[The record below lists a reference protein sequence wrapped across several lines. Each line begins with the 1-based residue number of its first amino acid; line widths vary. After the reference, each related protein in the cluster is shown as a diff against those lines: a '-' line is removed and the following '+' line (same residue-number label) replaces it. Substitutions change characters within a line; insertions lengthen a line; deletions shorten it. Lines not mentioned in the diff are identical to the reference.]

1 MNWKKWI
8 SIAAA
13 VCLAVTAVPM
23 RAVAQEELVQEK
35 MPEEIK
41 EELKEEKEEPKEE
54 KEELKEE
61 KEELKEEKEEKEKLQ
76 EQSDEKTEPHEESKK
91 ELLKGISLLMEEEN
105 STEVFEKETADFKGA
120 GTATN
125 PYKIQNVEDLKK
137 LAEKVNG
144 DETANSGV
152 TYAGEYFKLTADIDL
167 KNEEWTPIG
176 TKVYVGEFGQPES
189 RYFQGTFDGD
199 GHQITKLKITG
210 GSYAGLFG
218 YVGYAKGA
226 DANAVA
232 VIQNCNVTG
241 EVNGYNH
248 TGGIVGYA
256 NNNTYILNCSF
267 QGNVEGNGE
276 NRGGIVGSTSI
287 GCDVSGCFV
296 TGTVTGGKRVGGIAG
311 NGVGTIKNCY
321 ALADVTATGVNAGGI
336 AGYAYGIT
344 IENCYYSGKVSA
356 KWAGGI
362 AGYVSKPISGS
373 TEIKNCVSLAER
385 VTGSNANRIAG
396 ENDATL
402 TNNYAWSGTTI
413 NGNPV
418 PADGAA
424 GVNGAKL
431 TYENGT
437 LSPQFNAIF
446 NDTDSAWKFT
456 EDGLPILNDVGG
468 TQSAYLPP
476 YLTGEGFYGK
486 GTAENPYEIR
496 NVNDLKLLAEK
507 VNSGTTY
514 EGKYFKQTANID
526 LEDLEN
532 EPNWTPIGKENNHFK
547 GIFDGGGY
555 KITSLSITSSNEKIG
570 LFGFVSNATIQNCNV
585 TGEIEGNNFVGGI
598 VGNAGKNTHILNCSF
613 QGNVRGKLDYVGGIV
628 GNTSSGCEVSG
639 CFVTGKVEGL
649 QRVGGIAGQ
658 GIGIIRN
665 CYALADV
672 TARTAIAGGIA
683 GRAYNLIIENCYY
696 GGKVSAGSFA
706 DNSAGGIAGETY
718 GSPDSST
725 KIKNCVSLAESVTC
739 DFQVN
744 RIAGDERENTSLTNN
759 HSYNRTKLV
768 IDGNTTYPI
777 GGAGNN
783 VNGADVY
790 ISNGRVMT
798 DVQKGEVFAWTGF
811 DKDIWDIP
819 TEAGKLPSLQKGTY
833 PDLPTLPSKD
843 LTIDE
848 TPQHFTTRNIGNGFV
863 VKVTSEGTLNES
875 IEFTKEYRLH
885 DTTGEWMSAVP
896 NTAGTYDVKI
906 TRAADG
912 DINPFACEISEGLV
926 LTKKRSSSS
935 GTTTRTYT
943 AQFDTNGGSAV
954 DKVKTDKN
962 GKIERPA
969 DPTKEGYIF
978 VGWYSDSKLTKPFD
992 FSAELTA
999 NSTLYAKWKEN
1010 NEIILT
1016 IGSQKISVFGREI
1029 QNDVA
1034 PKIVNDRTML
1044 PIRIVAESLGGTV
1057 TWNGELQRVTIQKGA
1072 DVILITIGADTA
1084 YVNGTAVKLDAAAFV
1099 ENGRTYLP
1107 LRFVSETLGAQVAW
1121 NEAEKT
1127 VTITK

>member
-35 MPEEIK
+35 MLEELK
-41 EELKEEKEEPKEE
+41 EEQQEELKEEKEEPKEE
-54 KEELKEE
+54 KEE

-76 EQSDEKTEPHEESKK
+76 EQSDEKIEPQEKSKEEPP
-91 ELLKGISLLMEEEN
+91 EGISLLMEEEN
-105 STEVFEKETADFKGA
+105 STAVSENETADFEGE
-120 GTATN
+120 GTAAN
-125 PYKIQNVEDLKK
+125 PYKIQNVDDLKL
-137 LAEKVNG
+137 LAENVNNG
-144 DETANSGV
+144 EAYAN
-152 TYAGEYFKLTADIDL
+152 TYFKLTANIDL
-167 KNEEWTPIG
+167 NNEPNWTPIG
-176 TKVYVGEFGQPES
+176 KSGLP
-189 RYFQGTFDGD
+189 FQGTFDGY
-199 GHQITKLKITG
+199 GYQITNLKISNG
-210 GSYAGLFG
+210 GQYAGLFG
-218 YVGYAKGA
+218 YTKGA
-226 DANAVA
+226 
-232 VIQNCNVTG
+232 VIKNCNVTG
-241 EVNGYNH
+241 EINGYNH
-248 TGGIVGYA
+248 TGGIVGSA
-256 NNNTYILNCSF
+256 NVNTKIRNCSF

-276 NRGGIVGSTSI
+276 KRGGIVGHTSI

-296 TGTVTGGKRVGGIAG
+296 TGTVTGEKFVGGIAG
-311 NGVGTIKNCY
+311 WGAGTIKNCYALANVTATGVSAGGIAGYYCSNFTIENCYYSGNVSAKWAGGIAGYVSESISGSTEIKNCVSLAESVTGSNANRIAGYNDNATLTNNYAWSGTTVSGSAASDGADLTYTNGTLSPQFSEIFGSDNSAWKFTKDGLPILNDVGGTQFSELPKCMTGVGFDGFGIKTNPYLIEDVEDLKLLAKKVNSGETYEGKYFKQTANINLNNTEWIPIGGTVIEHPSTWEISVFKGNFDGDGHQITITGDSDFGGLFGSVEEAIIQNCHVVGDVKGYYSVGGIVGSAGLNTKILNCSFRGNVTGTGSCIGGIVGETSSGCEVSGCFARGKVEGLQKVGGIAGKGVGTIKNCY
-321 ALADVTATGVNAGGI
+321 ALADVTAKSDFSPNTNEAGNYAGGI
-336 AGYAYGIT
+336 AGDVFYCT

-356 KWAGGI
+356 KDYAGGI
-362 AGYVSKPISGS
+362 AGYVS
-373 TEIKNCVSLAER
+373 
-385 VTGSNANRIAG
+385 
-396 ENDATL
+396 
-402 TNNYAWSGTTI
+402 
-413 NGNPV
+413 
-418 PADGAA
+418 
-424 GVNGAKL
+424 GAK
-431 TYENGT
+431 T
-437 LSPQFNAIF
+437 
-446 NDTDSAWKFT
+446 
-456 EDGLPILNDVGG
+456 
-468 TQSAYLPP
+468 
-476 YLTGEGFYGK
+476 
-486 GTAENPYEIR
+486 IR
-496 NVNDLKLLAEK
+496 
-507 VNSGTTY
+507 
-514 EGKYFKQTANID
+514 
-526 LEDLEN
+526 
-532 EPNWTPIGKENNHFK
+532 
-547 GIFDGGGY
+547 
-555 KITSLSITSSNEKIG
+555 
-570 LFGFVSNATIQNCNV
+570 
-585 TGEIEGNNFVGGI
+585 
-598 VGNAGKNTHILNCSF
+598 
-613 QGNVRGKLDYVGGIV
+613 
-628 GNTSSGCEVSG
+628 
-639 CFVTGKVEGL
+639 
-649 QRVGGIAGQ
+649 
-658 GIGIIRN
+658 
-665 CYALADV
+665 
-672 TARTAIAGGIA
+672 
-683 GRAYNLIIENCYY
+683 
-696 GGKVSAGSFA
+696 
-706 DNSAGGIAGETY
+706 
-718 GSPDSST
+718 
-725 KIKNCVSLAESVTC
+725 NCVSLAESVTGIG
-739 DFQVN
+739 FVN
-744 RIAGDERENTSLTNN
+744 RIAGQVIGNTSLINN

-768 IDGNTTYPI
+768 IDGNTTYAD
-777 GGAGNN
+777 GTDEKDGTN
-783 VNGADVY
+783 VFVSA
-790 ISNGRVMT
+790 GRVMT
-798 DVQKGEVFAWTGF
+798 DVQKGEVFDWAGF
-811 DKDIWDIP
+811 DENIWSIP

-833 PDLPTLPSKD
+833 PDLPNLPSVD
-843 LTIDE
+843 LTIDK

-912 DINPFACEISEGLV
+912 DINPFACEIPEGLV
-926 LTKKRSSSS
+926 LTKKRSSCS
-935 GTTTRTYT
+935 GAATQTYT

>member
-35 MPEEIK
+35 MLEELK
-41 EELKEEKEEPKEE
+41 EEQQEELKEEKEEPKEE
-54 KEELKEE
+54 KEE
-61 KEELKEEKEEKEKLQ
+61 KEELKEEKEKLQ
-76 EQSDEKTEPHEESKK
+76 EQSDEKTEPQEESKK

-105 STEVFEKETADFKGA
+105 STVVSENEAADFEGE
-120 GTATN
+120 GTAES
-125 PYKIQNVEDLKK
+125 PYLIDDVEDLKL
-137 LAEKVNG
+137 LAQKVNG
-144 DETANSGV
+144 GV
-152 TYAGEYFKLTADIDL
+152 TYEGKHFQLTANIDL
-167 KNEEWTPIG
+167 KNEPWTPIG
-176 TKVYVGEFGQPES
+176 TENNF
-189 RYFQGTFDGD
+189 FQGTFDGG
-199 GHQITKLKITG
+199 GHQITNLKIG
-210 GSYAGLFG
+210 KREYGGLFG
-218 YVGYAKGA
+218 NVWGA
-226 DANAVA
+226 T
-232 VIQNCNVTG
+232 IQNCNVTG
-241 EVNGYNH
+241 EVNGYNYS
-248 TGGIVGYA
+248 GGIVGYA
-256 NNNTYILNCSF
+256 NDNTHILNCSF
-267 QGNVEGNGE
+267 QGNVEGNGQD
-276 NRGGIVGSTSI
+276 RGGIVGSTSI

-296 TGTVTGGKRVGGIAG
+296 TGTVTGGNCVGGIAG

-321 ALADVTATGVNAGGI
+321 ALADVTAAGDSAGGI
-336 AGYAYGIT
+336 AGYAYNLS
-344 IENCYYSGKVSA
+344 IENCYYSGKVSSNGN
-356 KWAGGI
+356 AGGI
-362 AGYVSKPISGS
+362 AGIARNS
-373 TEIKNCVSLAER
+373 EIQNCVSLAES
-385 VTGSNANRIAG
+385 VTGIWKVNRIAG
-396 ENDATL
+396 KNSAKL
-402 TNNYAWSGTTI
+402 TDNYAWSGTTI

-424 GVNGAKL
+424 GVNGADL
-431 TYENGT
+431 TYAGGK
-437 LSPQFNAIF
+437 LSEQFSEIF
-446 NDTDSAWKFT
+446 KNDSAWEFT
-456 EDGLPILNDVGG
+456 DNGLPILKNVGG

-496 NVNDLKLLAEK
+496 NAEDLKLLAKKINGNETA
-507 VNSGTTY
+507 NSGITY

-526 LEDLEN
+526 LNN
-532 EPNWTPIGKENNHFK
+532 ETNWTPIGKEYNHFK

-555 KITSLSITSSNEKIG
+555 KITKLSITSSNGKIG

-585 TGEIEGNNFVGGI
+585 TGEIEGNKFVGGI

-628 GNTSSGCEVSG
+628 GDTSSGCEVSG

-672 TARTAIAGGIA
+672 TARTDIAGGIA
-683 GRAYNLIIENCYY
+683 GMTYNLTIENCYY
-696 GGKVSAGSFA
+696 GGDVLAK
-706 DNSAGGIAGETY
+706 NYAGGIAGVMDSTS
-718 GSPDSST
+718 GSST
-725 KIKNCVSLAESVTC
+725 TIQNCVSLAESVTAGINS
-739 DFQVN
+739 VN
-744 RIAGDERENTSLTNN
+744 RIAGGVRDNINLINN

-768 IDGNTTYPI
+768 INGKPAYPT
-777 GGAGNN
+777 GGAGND
-783 VNGADVY
+783 VIGADVY
-790 ISNGRVMT
+790 ISNGRVMK

-811 DKDIWDIP
+811 DKDIWYIP

-833 PDLPTLPSKD
+833 PDLPNLPSVD
-843 LTIDE
+843 LTIDK

-912 DINPFACEISEGLV
+912 DINPFACEIPEGLV

-935 GTTTRTYT
+935 GAATQTYT

>member
-1 MNWKKWI
+1 
-8 SIAAA
+8 
-13 VCLAVTAVPM
+13 M
-23 RAVAQEELVQEK
+23 RAVAQEELLQEK
-35 MPEEIK
+35 MLEEIKEEIK

-76 EQSDEKTEPHEESKK
+76 EQSDEKTEPQEESKK
-91 ELLKGISLLMEEEN
+91 ELPKGISLLMEEEN
-105 STEVFEKETADFKGA
+105 STAVSGKEAADFEGKGEE
-120 GTATN
+120 N
-125 PYKIQNVEDLKK
+125 DPYLIEDVEDLKK
-137 LAEKVNG
+137 LAENVKNGTDYEGKYFQLTVN
-144 DETANSGV
+144 
-152 TYAGEYFKLTADIDL
+152 IDL

-176 TKVYVGEFGQPES
+176 TIVYTGEFGRSEE
-189 RYFQGTFDGD
+189 RYFKGTFDGD
-199 GHQITKLKITG
+199 GHQIANLTITG
-210 GSYAGLFG
+210 RNEYVGLFG
-218 YVGYAKGA
+218 YVR
-226 DANAVA
+226 NAT
-232 VIQNCNVTG
+232 IQNCNVAG
-241 EVNGYNH
+241 EVSGYNAV
-248 TGGIVGYA
+248 GGIVGA
-256 NNNTYILNCSF
+256 VDGKTNNILNCSF
-267 QGNVEGNGE
+267 QGNVTGNVYV
-276 NRGGIVGSTSI
+276 GGIVGQVQNQ
-287 GCDVSGCFV
+287 CEVSSCYAI
-296 TGTVTGGKRVGGIAG
+296 GTVHGGNDKVGGIAG
-311 NGVGTIKNCY
+311 EGRGAIKNCY
-321 ALADVTATGVNAGGI
+321 ALADVSAGGKFVGGI
-336 AGYAYGIT
+336 AGDASSVT
-344 IENCYYSGKVSA
+344 IENCYYSGEVSA
-356 KWAGGI
+356 RGSAGGI
-362 AGYVSKPISGS
+362 VGNVWRGTIQ
-373 TEIKNCVSLAER
+373 NCVSLAES
-385 VTGSNANRIAG
+385 VTGSNTNRIVG
-396 ENDATL
+396 NIYNLTL
-402 TNNYAWSGTTI
+402 TNNYAWSD
-413 NGNPV
+413 
-418 PADGAA
+418 PALSADDDA
-424 GVNGAKL
+424 GLNGANF
-431 TYENGT
+431 TYTNGT
-437 LSPQFNAIF
+437 LSKQFSEIF
-446 NDTDSAWKFT
+446 KNDSAWDFT
-456 EDGLPILNDVGG
+456 DNGLPILKNTGG

-486 GTAENPYEIR
+486 GTEKNPYEIR

-507 VNSGTTY
+507 VNGGETY
-514 EGKYFKQTANID
+514 TNKYFKQTANID
-526 LEDLEN
+526 LEN
-532 EPNWTPIGKENNHFK
+532 EPNWTPIGGTVIEHPSTWEISVFK
-547 GIFDGGGY
+547 GNYDGDGY
-555 KITSLSITSSNEKIG
+555 KITNLTTTEDSNHVG
-570 LFGFVSNATIQNCNV
+570 LFGKVEDATIQNCNI
-585 TGEIEGNNFVGGI
+585 TGNVNGYNYVGGI
-598 VGNAGKNTHILNCSF
+598 VGGVGVKTKILNCSF
-613 QGNVRGKLDYVGGIV
+613 QGSVMGESDCVGGIV
-628 GNTSSGCEVSG
+628 GETSAECEVSG
-639 CFVTGKVEGL
+639 CFARGKVEGL
-649 QRVGGIAGQ
+649 QKVGGIAGK
-658 GIGIIRN
+658 GVGTIKN

-672 TARTAIAGGIA
+672 TARDRIAGGIA
-683 GRAYNLIIENCYY
+683 GGTYNLTIENCYY
-696 GGKVSAGSFA
+696 GGDVLAK
-706 DNSAGGIAGETY
+706 NYAGGIAGVMDSTS
-718 GSPDSST
+718 GSST
-725 KIKNCVSLAESVTC
+725 TIKNCVSLAESVTAGINS
-739 DFQVN
+739 VN
-744 RIAGDERENTSLTNN
+744 RIAGGVRDNINLINN

-768 IDGNTTYPI
+768 IDSKPAYPT
-777 GGAGNN
+777 GGAGND
-783 VNGADVY
+783 VIGADVY
-790 ISNGRVMT
+790 ISNGRVMK

-811 DKDIWDIP
+811 DKAIWYIP

-833 PDLPTLPSKD
+833 PDLPNLPSVD
-843 LTIDE
+843 LTIDK

-912 DINPFACEISEGLV
+912 DINPFACEIPEGLV

-935 GTTTRTYT
+935 GAATQTYT

-1016 IGSQKISVFGREI
+1016 IGSRKISVFGREI

-1107 LRFVSETLGAQVAW
+1107 LRFISETLGAQVVW

>member
-35 MPEEIK
+35 MLEELK
-41 EELKEEKEEPKEE
+41 EEQQEELKEEKEEPKEE
-54 KEELKEE
+54 KEEKEELKEE
-61 KEELKEEKEEKEKLQ
+61 KEEKEEKEKLQ
-76 EQSDEKTEPHEESKK
+76 EQSDEKIEPQEESKK

-105 STEVFEKETADFKGA
+105 STAVSEKVAADFEGE
-120 GTATN
+120 GTAES
-125 PYKIQNVEDLKK
+125 PYLIEDVDDLKK

-144 DETANSGV
+144 GT
-152 TYAGEYFKLTADIDL
+152 TYEKTYFKLTANIDL

-199 GHQITKLKITG
+199 GHQIANLTITG
-210 GSYAGLFG
+210 RNEYVGLFG
-218 YVGYAKGA
+218 YVRNATIQNCNVAGEVSGYNFAGGIVGAVDGKTNNILNCSFQGNVTGNMYVGGIVGQVQNQCEVSSCYAIGTVHGGNDKVGGIAGEGRGAIKNCYALADVSAGGKFVGGIAGDASSVTIENCYYSGEVSARGSAGGIVGNVWGGTIQNCVSLAESVTGSNTNRIVGNIYNLTLTNNYAWSDPALSADDDAGLNGANFTYTNGTLSKQFSEIFKNDSAWKFTDNGLPILKNTGGTQLSELPKCMTGVGFDGFGIKTNPYLIEDAKDLKLLAEKVNSGTTYEKTYFKQTA
-226 DANAVA
+226 DIDLNNEPWTPIGTMLVEEGRPFQGTFDGGGHQIANLTISNGGQYGGLFGYTEGA
-232 VIQNCNVTG
+232 VIKSCNVTG
-241 EVNGYNH
+241 EVNGYNC

-256 NNNTYILNCSF
+256 NNNTHILNCSF
-267 QGNVEGNGE
+267 QGNVEGDGE
-276 NRGGIVGSTSI
+276 ERGGIVGHTSS
-287 GCDVSGCFV
+287 GCEVSGCFV
-296 TGTVTGGKRVGGIAG
+296 TGTVTGDREVGGIAG
-311 NGVGTIKNCY
+311 YGVGTIKNCY
-321 ALADVTATGVNAGGI
+321 ALADVTAAGDNAGVNAGGI
-336 AGYAYGIT
+336 AGKAYGVT
-344 IENCYYSGKVSA
+344 IENCYYSGEVSA
-356 KWAGGI
+356 KDYAGGI
-362 AGYVSKPISGS
+362 AGYVS
-373 TEIKNCVSLAER
+373 
-385 VTGSNANRIAG
+385 
-396 ENDATL
+396 
-402 TNNYAWSGTTI
+402 
-413 NGNPV
+413 
-418 PADGAA
+418 
-424 GVNGAKL
+424 GAK
-431 TYENGT
+431 T
-437 LSPQFNAIF
+437 
-446 NDTDSAWKFT
+446 
-456 EDGLPILNDVGG
+456 
-468 TQSAYLPP
+468 
-476 YLTGEGFYGK
+476 
-486 GTAENPYEIR
+486 IR
-496 NVNDLKLLAEK
+496 
-507 VNSGTTY
+507 
-514 EGKYFKQTANID
+514 
-526 LEDLEN
+526 
-532 EPNWTPIGKENNHFK
+532 
-547 GIFDGGGY
+547 
-555 KITSLSITSSNEKIG
+555 
-570 LFGFVSNATIQNCNV
+570 
-585 TGEIEGNNFVGGI
+585 
-598 VGNAGKNTHILNCSF
+598 
-613 QGNVRGKLDYVGGIV
+613 
-628 GNTSSGCEVSG
+628 
-639 CFVTGKVEGL
+639 
-649 QRVGGIAGQ
+649 
-658 GIGIIRN
+658 
-665 CYALADV
+665 
-672 TARTAIAGGIA
+672 
-683 GRAYNLIIENCYY
+683 
-696 GGKVSAGSFA
+696 
-706 DNSAGGIAGETY
+706 
-718 GSPDSST
+718 
-725 KIKNCVSLAESVTC
+725 NCVSLAESVTGIG
-739 DFQVN
+739 FVN
-744 RIAGDERENTSLTNN
+744 RIVGCVRQNTNLINN

-768 IDGNTTYPI
+768 INGKITYADTDNADTAV
-777 GGAGNN
+777 GKNVFVSAGKL
-783 VNGADVY
+783 
-790 ISNGRVMT
+790 MT

-819 TEAGKLPSLQKGTY
+819 TKAGKLPSLQKGTY
-833 PDLPTLPSKD
+833 PDLPDLPSKD

-885 DTTGEWMSAVP
+885 DTTDAWKSAVP

-912 DINPFACEISEGLV
+912 DINPFACEIPEGLV

-935 GTTTRTYT
+935 GAATQTYT

-1016 IGSQKISVFGREI
+1016 IGSRKISVFGREI
-1029 QNDVA
+1029 KNDVA

-1107 LRFVSETLGAQVAW
+1107 LRFVSETLGAQVVW

>member
-35 MPEEIK
+35 MLEEIKEEIK
-41 EELKEEKEEPKEE
+41 EELKEEKEEQKEE

-61 KEELKEEKEEKEKLQ
+61 KEEKEEKEKLQ
-76 EQSDEKTEPHEESKK
+76 EQSDEKIEPQEESKK
-91 ELLKGISLLMEEEN
+91 EPPEGISLLMEEEN
-105 STEVFEKETADFKGA
+105 STEVSGNEAADFAGE
-120 GTATN
+120 GTAAN

-137 LAEKVNG
+137 LAQKVNG
-144 DETANSGV
+144 NEA
-152 TYAGEYFKLTADIDL
+152 YAGKHFQLTADIDL
-167 KNEEWTPIG
+167 ENEPNWTPIG
-176 TKVYVGEFGQPES
+176 KSGLP
-189 RYFQGTFDGD
+189 FQGTFDGN

-218 YVGYAKGA
+218 NVWGA
-226 DANAVA
+226 T
-232 VIQNCNVTG
+232 IQNCNVTG

-248 TGGIVGYA
+248 TGGIVGDA
-256 NNNTYILNCSF
+256 GINTKILNCSF

-276 NRGGIVGSTSI
+276 NRGGIVGDTSS
-287 GCDVSGCFV
+287 GCEVSGCYV
-296 TGTVTGGKRVGGIAG
+296 TGTVTGGSAVGGIAG
-311 NGVGTIKNCY
+311 WGVGTIKNCY

-336 AGYAYGIT
+336 AGYYCSNFT
-344 IENCYYSGKVSA
+344 IENCYYSGNVSA
-356 KWAGGI
+356 SKCAGGI
-362 AGYVSKPISGS
+362 AGTALGGTIQ
-373 TEIKNCVSLAER
+373 NCVSLAES

-396 ENDATL
+396 YKNGETL
-402 TNNYAWSGTTI
+402 TANYAWSDTKVNNAT
-413 NGNPV
+413 V
-418 PADGAA
+418 SADGAG
-424 GVNGAKL
+424 GVNGANL
-431 TYENGT
+431 TYTDGT
-437 LSPQFNAIF
+437 LSPQFSAIF
-446 NDTDSAWKFT
+446 GNDSAWDFT
-456 EDGLPILNDVGG
+456 DNGLPILNDVGG

-496 NVNDLKLLAEK
+496 NVNDLKLLAQK
-507 VNSGTTY
+507 VNGN
-514 EGKYFKQTANID
+514 ETANSGVTYKDKHFKLTADID
-526 LEDLEN
+526 LKN
-532 EPNWTPIGKENNHFK
+532 EEWTPIGTMLVGEGRPFQ
-547 GIFDGGGY
+547 GTFDGGGHQITKL
-555 KITSLSITSSNEKIG
+555 KITGGSYAG
-570 LFGFVSNATIQNCNV
+570 LFGYTEGAVIKSCNV
-585 TGEIEGNNFVGGI
+585 TGEVNGYNCTGGI
-598 VGNAGKNTHILNCSF
+598 VGYATDNTHILNCSF
-613 QGNVRGKLDYVGGIV
+613 QGNVEGDGEERGGIV
-628 GNTSSGCEVSG
+628 GSTSGGCEVSG
-639 CFVTGKVEGL
+639 CFVTGTVTGDRE
-649 QRVGGIAGQ
+649 VGGIAGT
-658 GIGIIRN
+658 GVGTIKN
-665 CYALADV
+665 CYALANV
-672 TARTAIAGGIA
+672 TATGVNAGGIA
-683 GRAYNLIIENCYY
+683 GKAYGVTIENCYY
-696 GGKVSAGSFA
+696 SGEVSAK
-706 DNSAGGIAGETY
+706 NYAGGIAGYVSGAKT
-718 GSPDSST
+718 
-725 KIKNCVSLAESVTC
+725 IRNCVSLAESVTGSEY
-739 DFQVN
+739 VN
-744 RIAGDERENTSLTNN
+744 RIAGQVIGNTSLINN

-768 IDGNTTYPI
+768 GDRETTYPT
-777 GGAGNN
+777 GGAENN

-790 ISNGRVMT
+790 ISNGRVMK
-798 DVQKGEVFAWTGF
+798 DVPNQTLFDWDANGFIKADGWSISGETGLPYLRE
-811 DKDIWDIP
+811 DI
-819 TEAGKLPSLQKGTY
+819 TYKLNLSA
-833 PDLPTLPSKD
+833 LPSKD
-843 LTIDE
+843 LTIDKA
-848 TPQHFTTRNIGNGFV
+848 PQHFTTRNIGNGFV

-885 DTTGEWMSAVP
+885 DNDTTDAWTSAVP

-935 GTTTRTYT
+935 GAATQTYT

-962 GKIERPA
+962 GKIKRPA

-1016 IGSQKISVFGREI
+1016 IGSRKISVFGREI
-1029 QNDVA
+1029 KNDVA

>member
-35 MPEEIK
+35 MLEEIKEEIK
-41 EELKEEKEEPKEE
+41 EELKEEPKEE
-54 KEELKEE
+54 
-61 KEELKEEKEEKEKLQ
+61 KEEKEEKEKLQ
-76 EQSDEKTEPHEESKK
+76 EKSDEKTEPQEESKK
-91 ELLKGISLLMEEEN
+91 ELPKGISLLMEGEN
-105 STEVFEKETADFKGA
+105 STAVSENEAADFEGE
-120 GTATN
+120 GEEN
-125 PYKIQNVEDLKK
+125 DPYLIEDVEDLKK
-137 LAEKVNG
+137 LAENVKNGTDYEGKYFQLTVN
-144 DETANSGV
+144 
-152 TYAGEYFKLTADIDL
+152 IDL
-167 KNEEWTPIG
+167 KNEPWTPIG
-176 TKVYVGEFGQPES
+176 TENNF
-189 RYFQGTFDGD
+189 FQGTFDGG
-199 GHQITKLKITG
+199 GHQITNLKIG
-210 GSYAGLFG
+210 KREYGGLFG
-218 YVGYAKGA
+218 NVWGA
-226 DANAVA
+226 T
-232 VIQNCNVTG
+232 IQNCNVTG
-241 EVNGYNH
+241 EVNGYNYS
-248 TGGIVGYA
+248 GGIVGYA
-256 NNNTYILNCSF
+256 NDNTHILNCSF
-267 QGNVEGNGE
+267 QGNVEGNGQD
-276 NRGGIVGSTSI
+276 RGGIVGSTSI

-296 TGTVTGGKRVGGIAG
+296 TGTVTGGNCVGGIAG

-321 ALADVTATGVNAGGI
+321 ALADVTAAGDSAGGI
-336 AGYAYGIT
+336 AGYAYNLS
-344 IENCYYSGKVSA
+344 IENCYYSGKVSSNGN
-356 KWAGGI
+356 AGGI
-362 AGYVSKPISGS
+362 AGIARNS
-373 TEIKNCVSLAER
+373 EIQNCVSLAES
-385 VTGSNANRIAG
+385 VTGIWKVNRIAG
-396 ENDATL
+396 KNSAKL
-402 TNNYAWSGTTI
+402 TDNYAWSGTTI

-424 GVNGAKL
+424 GVNGADL
-431 TYENGT
+431 TYAGGK
-437 LSPQFNAIF
+437 LSEQFSEIF
-446 NDTDSAWKFT
+446 KNDSAWEFT
-456 EDGLPILNDVGG
+456 DNGLPILKNVGG

-496 NVNDLKLLAEK
+496 NAEDLKLLAKKINGNETA
-507 VNSGTTY
+507 NSGITY

-526 LEDLEN
+526 LNN
-532 EPNWTPIGKENNHFK
+532 ETNWTPIGKEYNHFK

-555 KITSLSITSSNEKIG
+555 KITKLSITSSNGKIG

-585 TGEIEGNNFVGGI
+585 TGEIEGNKFVGGI

-628 GNTSSGCEVSG
+628 GDTSSGCEVSG

-672 TARTAIAGGIA
+672 TARTDIAGGIA
-683 GRAYNLIIENCYY
+683 GMTYNLTIENCYY
-696 GGKVSAGSFA
+696 GGDVLAK
-706 DNSAGGIAGETY
+706 NYAGGIAGVMDSTS
-718 GSPDSST
+718 GSST
-725 KIKNCVSLAESVTC
+725 TIQNCVSLAESVTAGINS
-739 DFQVN
+739 VN
-744 RIAGDERENTSLTNN
+744 RIAGGVRDNINLINN

-768 IDGNTTYPI
+768 INGKPAYPT
-777 GGAGNN
+777 GGAGND
-783 VNGADVY
+783 VIGADVY
-790 ISNGRVMT
+790 ISNGRVMK

-811 DKDIWDIP
+811 DKDIWYIP

-833 PDLPTLPSKD
+833 PDLPNLPSVD
-843 LTIDE
+843 LTIDK

-912 DINPFACEISEGLV
+912 DINPFACEIPEGLV

-935 GTTTRTYT
+935 GAATQTYT

>member
-35 MPEEIK
+35 MLEEIKEEIK
-41 EELKEEKEEPKEE
+41 EELKEEPKEE
-54 KEELKEE
+54 KEE
-61 KEELKEEKEEKEKLQ
+61 KEELKEEKEEKEELQ
-76 EQSDEKTEPHEESKK
+76 EQSDEKTEPQEESKK
-91 ELLKGISLLMEEEN
+91 ELPKGISLLMEEEN
-105 STEVFEKETADFKGA
+105 NTEVFENGTADFKGKGEENA
-120 GTATN
+120 
-125 PYKIQNVEDLKK
+125 PYLIKNAADLKK
-137 LAEKVNG
+137 LAENV
-144 DETANSGV
+144 NSGV
-152 TYAGEYFKLTADIDL
+152 TYKDKHFQLTADIDL
-167 KNEEWTPIG
+167 NNEPWTPIG
-176 TKVYVGEFGQPES
+176 TMQGEEGRP
-189 RYFQGTFDGD
+189 FQGTFDGA
-199 GHQITKLKITG
+199 GYQIANLKISNG
-210 GSYAGLFG
+210 GQYVGLFG
-218 YVGYAKGA
+218 YTKGA

-241 EVNGYNH
+241 EINGYNH
-248 TGGIVGYA
+248 TGGIVGDA
-256 NNNTYILNCSF
+256 GINTKILNCSF

-276 NRGGIVGSTSI
+276 DTGGIVGSTSI

-296 TGTVTGGKRVGGIAG
+296 TGTVTGGSAVGGIAG
-311 NGVGTIKNCY
+311 WGVGTIKNCY
-321 ALADVTATGVNAGGI
+321 ALADVTAAGYNAGGI
-336 AGYAYGIT
+336 AGYYCSNFT
-344 IENCYYSGKVSA
+344 IENCYYSGNVSA
-356 KWAGGI
+356 SKCAGGI
-362 AGYVSKPISGS
+362 AGTALGGTIQ
-373 TEIKNCVSLAER
+373 NCVSLAES

-396 ENDATL
+396 YKNGETL
-402 TNNYAWSGTTI
+402 TANYAWRDTTVSGSAT
-413 NGNPV
+413 P
-418 PADGAA
+418 DGAD
-424 GVNGAKL
+424 L

-437 LSPQFNAIF
+437 LSPQFSEIF
-446 NDTDSAWKFT
+446 GNDSAWEFT
-456 EDGLPILNDVGG
+456 EDGLPILKDVGG
-468 TQSAYLPP
+468 TQFSELPKCMTGVGFDGFGIKTNP
-476 YLTGEGFYGK
+476 YLIEDV
-486 GTAENPYEIR
+486 E
-496 NVNDLKLLAEK
+496 DLKLLAKK
-507 VNSGTTY
+507 VNSGETY
-514 EGKYFKQTANID
+514 EGKYFKQTADID
-526 LEDLEN
+526 LNN
-532 EPNWTPIGKENNHFK
+532 ETNWTPIGTVTNDGKDARPFK
-547 GIFDGGGY
+547 GTFDGDGY
-555 KITSLSITSSNEKIG
+555 KITKLKVTGNSDNAG
-570 LFGFVSNATIQNCNV
+570 LFGNVWGATIQNCNV

-598 VGNAGKNTHILNCSF
+598 VGSTGKNTKILNCSF
-613 QGNVRGKLDYVGGIV
+613 QGDVK
-628 GNTSSGCEVSG
+628 GNEC
-639 CFVTGKVEGL
+639 
-649 QRVGGIAGQ
+649 VGGIAGW
-658 GIGIIRN
+658 GVGKIKN

-672 TARTAIAGGIA
+672 TAASAGAGGIA
-683 GRAYNLIIENCYY
+683 GKAYGVTIENCYY
-696 GGKVSAGSFA
+696 GGKVSSRT
-706 DNSAGGIAGETY
+706 DAGGIAGETL
-718 GSPDSST
+718 GFSASST
-725 KIKNCVSLAESVTC
+725 TIKNCVSLAESVTC
-739 DFQVN
+739 NGSEQAN
-744 RIAGDERENTSLTNN
+744 RIVGRERENTSLINN

-768 IDGNTTYPI
+768 INGKPAYPT
-777 GGAGNN
+777 GGAGND
-783 VNGADVY
+783 VIGADVY

-811 DKDIWDIP
+811 DKDIWSIP
-819 TEAGKLPSLQKGTY
+819 NAAYKLPSLREGEY
-833 PDLPTLPSKD
+833 PDLPNLPSKD
-843 LTIDE
+843 LTIDNA
-848 TPQHFTTRNIGNGFV
+848 PQHFTTRNIGNGFV

-885 DTTGEWMSAVP
+885 GTTDAWTDAVP

-1016 IGSQKISVFGREI
+1016 IGSRKISVFGREI

-1107 LRFVSETLGAQVAW
+1107 LRFISETLGAQVAW

>member
-35 MPEEIK
+35 MLEELK
-41 EELKEEKEEPKEE
+41 EEQQEELKEEKEEPKEE
-54 KEELKEE
+54 KEEKEELKEE
-61 KEELKEEKEEKEKLQ
+61 KEEKEEKEKLQ
-76 EQSDEKTEPHEESKK
+76 EQSDEKIEPQEKSKEEPP
-91 ELLKGISLLMEEEN
+91 EGISLLMEEEN
-105 STEVFEKETADFKGA
+105 STAVSEKVAADFEGE
-120 GTATN
+120 GTAES
-125 PYKIQNVEDLKK
+125 PYLIEDVDDLKK

-144 DETANSGV
+144 GT
-152 TYAGEYFKLTADIDL
+152 TYEKTYFKLTANIDL
-167 KNEEWTPIG
+167 NNEPNWTPIG
-176 TKVYVGEFGQPES
+176 KSGLP
-189 RYFQGTFDGD
+189 FQGTFDGY
-199 GHQITKLKITG
+199 GYQITNLKISNG
-210 GSYAGLFG
+210 GQYAGLFG
-218 YVGYAKGA
+218 YTKGA
-226 DANAVA
+226 
-232 VIQNCNVTG
+232 VIKNCNVTG
-241 EVNGYNH
+241 EINGYNH
-248 TGGIVGYA
+248 TGGIVGSA
-256 NNNTYILNCSF
+256 NVNTKIRNCSF

-276 NRGGIVGSTSI
+276 KRGGIVGHTSI

-296 TGTVTGGKRVGGIAG
+296 TGTVTGEKFVGGIAG
-311 NGVGTIKNCY
+311 WGAGTIKNCY
-321 ALADVTATGVNAGGI
+321 ALANVTATGVSAGGI
-336 AGYAYGIT
+336 AGYYCSNFT
-344 IENCYYSGKVSA
+344 IENCYYSGNVSA

-362 AGYVSKPISGS
+362 AGYVSESISGS
-373 TEIKNCVSLAER
+373 TEIKNCVSLAES

-396 ENDATL
+396 YNDNATL
-402 TNNYAWSGTTI
+402 TNNYAWSGTTVS
-413 NGNPV
+413 GS
-418 PADGAA
+418 AASDGAD
-424 GVNGAKL
+424 L
-431 TYENGT
+431 TYTNGT
-437 LSPQFNAIF
+437 LSPQFSEIF
-446 NDTDSAWKFT
+446 GSDNSAWKFT
-456 EDGLPILNDVGG
+456 KDGLPILNDVGG
-468 TQSAYLPP
+468 TQFSELPKCMTGVGFDGFGIKTNP
-476 YLTGEGFYGK
+476 YLIEDV
-486 GTAENPYEIR
+486 E
-496 NVNDLKLLAEK
+496 DLKLLAKK
-507 VNSGTTY
+507 VNSGETY
-514 EGKYFKQTANID
+514 EGKYFKQTADID
-526 LEDLEN
+526 LNN
-532 EPNWTPIGKENNHFK
+532 ETNWTPIGTVTNDGKDARPFK
-547 GIFDGGGY
+547 GTFDGDGHQ
-555 KITSLSITSSNEKIG
+555 ITNLKVTGESNFAG
-570 LFGFVSNATIQNCNV
+570 LFGNVWEATIQNCNV
-585 TGEIEGNNFVGGI
+585 TGEIGGNSFVGGI
-598 VGNAGKNTHILNCSF
+598 VGNAGGNTRILNCSF
-613 QGNVRGKLDYVGGIV
+613 QGDVK
-628 GNTSSGCEVSG
+628 GNEC
-639 CFVTGKVEGL
+639 
-649 QRVGGIAGQ
+649 VGGIAGW
-658 GIGIIRN
+658 GVGKIKN

-672 TARTAIAGGIA
+672 TAAG
-683 GRAYNLIIENCYY
+683 
-696 GGKVSAGSFA
+696 
-706 DNSAGGIAGETY
+706 NSAGGIAGYAHNLTIENCYYSGDVLAKNYAGGIAGVMDSTS
-718 GSPDSST
+718 GSST
-725 KIKNCVSLAESVTC
+725 TIKNCVSLAESVTAGINS
-739 DFQVN
+739 VN
-744 RIAGDERENTSLTNN
+744 RIAGGVRDNINLINN

-768 IDGNTTYPI
+768 INGKPAYPT
-777 GGAGNN
+777 GGAGND
-783 VNGADVY
+783 VIGADVY

>member
-23 RAVAQEELVQEK
+23 RAVAQEELLQEK
-35 MPEEIK
+35 MLEEIK
-41 EELKEEKEEPKEE
+41 EEQQEELKEEKEEPKEE
-54 KEELKEE
+54 KEEKEELKEE
-61 KEELKEEKEEKEKLQ
+61 KEEKEEKEKLQ
-76 EQSDEKTEPHEESKK
+76 EQSDEKIEPQEKSKEEPP
-91 ELLKGISLLMEEEN
+91 EGISLLMEEEN
-105 STEVFEKETADFKGA
+105 STAVSENETADFEGE
-120 GTATN
+120 GTAAN
-125 PYKIQNVEDLKK
+125 PYKIQNVDDLKL
-137 LAEKVNG
+137 LAENVNNG
-144 DETANSGV
+144 EAYANKH
-152 TYAGEYFKLTADIDL
+152 FKLTADIDL
-167 KNEEWTPIG
+167 EKEEWTPIG
-176 TKVYVGEFGQPES
+176 KSGLP
-189 RYFQGTFDGD
+189 FQGTFDGY
-199 GHQITKLKITG
+199 GYQITNLKISNG
-210 GSYAGLFG
+210 GQYAGLFG
-218 YVGYAKGA
+218 YTKGA
-226 DANAVA
+226 
-232 VIQNCNVTG
+232 VIKNCNVTG
-241 EVNGYNH
+241 EINGYNH
-248 TGGIVGYA
+248 TGGIVGSA
-256 NNNTYILNCSF
+256 NVNTKIRNCSF

-276 NRGGIVGSTSI
+276 KRGGIVG
-287 GCDVSGCFV
+287 
-296 TGTVTGGKRVGGIAG
+296 
-311 NGVGTIKNCY
+311 
-321 ALADVTATGVNAGGI
+321 
-336 AGYAYGIT
+336 
-344 IENCYYSGKVSA
+344 
-356 KWAGGI
+356 
-362 AGYVSKPISGS
+362 
-373 TEIKNCVSLAER
+373 
-385 VTGSNANRIAG
+385 
-396 ENDATL
+396 
-402 TNNYAWSGTTI
+402 
-413 NGNPV
+413 
-418 PADGAA
+418 
-424 GVNGAKL
+424 
-431 TYENGT
+431 
-437 LSPQFNAIF
+437 
-446 NDTDSAWKFT
+446 
-456 EDGLPILNDVGG
+456 
-468 TQSAYLPP
+468 
-476 YLTGEGFYGK
+476 
-486 GTAENPYEIR
+486 
-496 NVNDLKLLAEK
+496 
-507 VNSGTTY
+507 
-514 EGKYFKQTANID
+514 
-526 LEDLEN
+526 
-532 EPNWTPIGKENNHFK
+532 H
-547 GIFDGGGY
+547 
-555 KITSLSITSSNEKIG
+555 
-570 LFGFVSNATIQNCNV
+570 
-585 TGEIEGNNFVGGI
+585 
-598 VGNAGKNTHILNCSF
+598 
-613 QGNVRGKLDYVGGIV
+613 
-628 GNTSSGCEVSG
+628 TSSGCEVSG
-639 CFVTGKVEGL
+639 CFVTGTVTGDRE
-649 QRVGGIAGQ
+649 VGGIAGS
-658 GIGIIRN
+658 GVGTIKN
-665 CYALADV
+665 CYALANV
-672 TARTAIAGGIA
+672 TATGVNAGGIA
-683 GRAYNLIIENCYY
+683 GKAYGVTIENCYY
-696 GGKVSAGSFA
+696 SGEVSAK
-706 DNSAGGIAGETY
+706 DYAGGIAGYVSGAKT
-718 GSPDSST
+718 
-725 KIKNCVSLAESVTC
+725 IRNCVSLAESVTGIG
-739 DFQVN
+739 FVN
-744 RIAGDERENTSLTNN
+744 RIVGCVRQNTNLINN

-768 IDGNTTYPI
+768 INGKPAYPT
-777 GGAGNN
+777 GGAGND
-783 VNGADVY
+783 VIGADVY

-811 DKDIWDIP
+811 DKAIWDIP

-912 DINPFACEISEGLV
+912 DINPFACEIFEGLV

-935 GTTTRTYT
+935 GAATQTYT

-1016 IGSQKISVFGREI
+1016 IGSRKISVFGREI

-1107 LRFVSETLGAQVAW
+1107 LRFISETLGAQVVW

>member
-23 RAVAQEELVQEK
+23 RAVAQEELLQEK
-35 MPEEIK
+35 MLEEIKEEIK
-41 EELKEEKEEPKEE
+41 EELKEEPKEEKEEKEEPKEE
-54 KEELKEE
+54 
-61 KEELKEEKEEKEKLQ
+61 KEEKEEKEKLQ
-76 EQSDEKTEPHEESKK
+76 EQSDEKIEPQEESKK
-91 ELLKGISLLMEEEN
+91 ELPKGISLLMEEEN
-105 STEVFEKETADFKGA
+105 STAVFEKETADFEGE
-120 GTATN
+120 GTAAN

-137 LAEKVNG
+137 LAKKVNG
-144 DETANSGV
+144 GEAYAN
-152 TYAGEYFKLTADIDL
+152 TYFKLTADIDL

-176 TKVYVGEFGQPES
+176 TMLVEEGRP
-189 RYFQGTFDGD
+189 FQGTFDGY
-199 GHQITKLKITG
+199 GYQIANLKISNG
-210 GSYAGLFG
+210 GQYVGLFG
-218 YVGYAKGA
+218 YTKGA

-241 EVNGYNH
+241 EINGYNH
-248 TGGIVGYA
+248 TGGIVGDA
-256 NNNTYILNCSF
+256 GINTKILNCSF

-276 NRGGIVGSTSI
+276 DTGGIVGSTSI
-287 GCDVSGCFV
+287 GCDVSGCYV
-296 TGTVTGGKRVGGIAG
+296 TGTVTGGSAVGGIAG
-311 NGVGTIKNCY
+311 WGVGTIKNCY
-321 ALADVTATGVNAGGI
+321 ALADVTAAGYNAGGI
-336 AGYAYGIT
+336 AGYYCSNFT
-344 IENCYYSGKVSA
+344 IENCYYSGEVSA
-356 KWAGGI
+356 SGSAGGI
-362 AGYVSKPISGS
+362 AGTALGGTIQ
-373 TEIKNCVSLAER
+373 NCVSLAES

-396 ENDATL
+396 YKNGETL
-402 TNNYAWSGTTI
+402 TANYAWSDTTVS
-413 NGNPV
+413 GSATP
-418 PADGAA
+418 DGAD
-424 GVNGAKL
+424 L

-437 LSPQFNAIF
+437 LSKQFSAIF
-446 NDTDSAWKFT
+446 GENNSAWKFT
-456 EDGLPILNDVGG
+456 EDGLPILKDVGG
-468 TQSAYLPP
+468 TQSAYLLP

-507 VNSGTTY
+507 VNSGTDY
-514 EGKYFKQTANID
+514 AGKYFKQTANID
-526 LEDLEN
+526 LEN
-532 EPNWTPIGKENNHFK
+532 EPNWIPIGGTVIEHTSTWEISVFK
-547 GIFDGGGY
+547 GNYDGDGH
-555 KITSLSITSSNEKIG
+555 KITNLTTTEDSNHVG
-570 LFGFVSNATIQNCNV
+570 LFGKAEDATIQNCNV
-585 TGEIEGNNFVGGI
+585 EGKVKGYQYAGGI
-598 VGNAGKNTHILNCSF
+598 VGGVGVKTKILNCSF
-613 QGNVRGKLDYVGGIV
+613 QGSVMGESDCVGGIV
-628 GNTSSGCEVSG
+628 GETSSGCEVSG
-639 CFVTGKVEGL
+639 CFVTGTVTGDRE
-649 QRVGGIAGQ
+649 VGGIAGT
-658 GIGIIRN
+658 GVGTIKN
-665 CYALADV
+665 CYALANV
-672 TARTAIAGGIA
+672 TATGVNAGGIA
-683 GRAYNLIIENCYY
+683 GKAYGVTIENCYY
-696 GGKVSAGSFA
+696 SGEVSAK
-706 DNSAGGIAGETY
+706 NYAGGIAGYVSGAKT
-718 GSPDSST
+718 
-725 KIKNCVSLAESVTC
+725 IRNCVSLAESVTGSEY
-739 DFQVN
+739 VN
-744 RIAGDERENTSLTNN
+744 RIAGQVIGNTSLINN

-768 IDGNTTYPI
+768 INGKPAYPT
-777 GGAGNN
+777 GGAGND
-783 VNGADVY
+783 VIGADVY

-798 DVQKGEVFAWTGF
+798 DVPNQTLFNWVENGFTKANGWSISAKTGLPYLREDITTKLNLFA
-811 DKDIWDIP
+811 
-819 TEAGKLPSLQKGTY
+819 LPSV
-833 PDLPTLPSKD
+833 D

-926 LTKKRSSSS
+926 LTKKRSGGGS
-935 GTTTRTYT
+935 TATRTYT

-1016 IGSQKISVFGREI
+1016 IGSRKISVFGREI
-1029 QNDVA
+1029 KNDVA

>member
-35 MPEEIK
+35 MLEELK
-41 EELKEEKEEPKEE
+41 EEQQEELKEEKEEPKEE
-54 KEELKEE
+54 KEE
-61 KEELKEEKEEKEKLQ
+61 KEELKEEKEKLQ
-76 EQSDEKTEPHEESKK
+76 EQSDEKTEPQEESKK

-105 STEVFEKETADFKGA
+105 STVVSENEAADFEGE
-120 GTATN
+120 GTAES
-125 PYKIQNVEDLKK
+125 PYLIDDVEDLKL
-137 LAEKVNG
+137 LAQKVNG
-144 DETANSGV
+144 GV
-152 TYAGEYFKLTADIDL
+152 TYEGKHFQLTANIDL
-167 KNEEWTPIG
+167 KNEPWTPIG
-176 TKVYVGEFGQPES
+176 TENNF
-189 RYFQGTFDGD
+189 FQGTFDGG
-199 GHQITKLKITG
+199 GHQITNLKIG
-210 GSYAGLFG
+210 KREYGGLFG
-218 YVGYAKGA
+218 NVWGA
-226 DANAVA
+226 T
-232 VIQNCNVTG
+232 IQNCNVTG
-241 EVNGYNH
+241 EVNGYNYS
-248 TGGIVGYA
+248 GGIVGYA
-256 NNNTYILNCSF
+256 NDNTHILNCSF
-267 QGNVEGNGE
+267 QGNVEGNGQD
-276 NRGGIVGSTSI
+276 RGGIVGSTSI

-296 TGTVTGGKRVGGIAG
+296 TGTVTGGNCVGGIAG

-321 ALADVTATGVNAGGI
+321 ALADVTAAGDSAGGI
-336 AGYAYGIT
+336 AGYAYNLS
-344 IENCYYSGKVSA
+344 IENCYYSGKVSSNGN
-356 KWAGGI
+356 AGGI
-362 AGYVSKPISGS
+362 AGIARNS
-373 TEIKNCVSLAER
+373 EIQNCVSLAES
-385 VTGSNANRIAG
+385 VTGIWKVNRIAG
-396 ENDATL
+396 KNSAKL
-402 TNNYAWSGTTI
+402 TDNYAWSGTTI

-424 GVNGAKL
+424 GVNGADL
-431 TYENGT
+431 TYAGGK
-437 LSPQFNAIF
+437 LSEQFSEIF
-446 NDTDSAWKFT
+446 KNDSAWEFT
-456 EDGLPILNDVGG
+456 DNGLPILKNVGG

-496 NVNDLKLLAEK
+496 NAEDLKLLAKKINGNETA
-507 VNSGTTY
+507 NSGITY

-526 LEDLEN
+526 LNN
-532 EPNWTPIGKENNHFK
+532 ETNWTPIGKEYNHFK

-555 KITSLSITSSNEKIG
+555 KITKLSITSSNGKIG

-585 TGEIEGNNFVGGI
+585 TGEIEGNKFVGGI

-628 GNTSSGCEVSG
+628 GDTSSGCEVSG

-672 TARTAIAGGIA
+672 TARTDIAGGIA
-683 GRAYNLIIENCYY
+683 GMTYNLTIENCYY
-696 GGKVSAGSFA
+696 GGDVLAKNYV
-706 DNSAGGIAGETY
+706 GGIAGVMDSTS
-718 GSPDSST
+718 GSST
-725 KIKNCVSLAESVTC
+725 TIQNCVSLAESVTAGINS
-739 DFQVN
+739 VN
-744 RIAGDERENTSLTNN
+744 RIAGGVRDNINLINN

-768 IDGNTTYPI
+768 INGKPAYPT
-777 GGAGNN
+777 GGAGND
-783 VNGADVY
+783 VIGADVY
-790 ISNGRVMT
+790 ISNGRVMK

-811 DKDIWDIP
+811 DKDIWYIP

-833 PDLPTLPSKD
+833 PDLPNLPSVD
-843 LTIDE
+843 LTIDK

-912 DINPFACEISEGLV
+912 DINPFACEIPEGLV

-935 GTTTRTYT
+935 GAATQTYT

>member
-35 MPEEIK
+35 VLEEIK
-41 EELKEEKEEPKEE
+41 EELKEEPKEE
-54 KEELKEE
+54 KEE
-61 KEELKEEKEEKEKLQ
+61 KEELKEEKEEKEELQ
-76 EQSDEKTEPHEESKK
+76 EQSDEKIEPQEESKK
-91 ELLKGISLLMEEEN
+91 ELLKGISLLMEGEKSTAVSEN
-105 STEVFEKETADFKGA
+105 ETADFEGE
-120 GTATN
+120 GTAAN
-125 PYKIQNVEDLKK
+125 PYKIQNVDDLKL
-137 LAEKVNG
+137 LAENVNNG
-144 DETANSGV
+144 EAYAN
-152 TYAGEYFKLTADIDL
+152 TYFKLTANIDL
-167 KNEEWTPIG
+167 NNEPNWTPIG
-176 TKVYVGEFGQPES
+176 TEDTL
-189 RYFQGTFDGD
+189 FQGTFDGG
-199 GHQITKLKITG
+199 GHQITNLKIG
-210 GSYAGLFG
+210 KREYGGLFG
-218 YVGYAKGA
+218 NVWGA
-226 DANAVA
+226 T
-232 VIQNCNVTG
+232 IQNCNVTG
-241 EVNGYNH
+241 EVNGYNYS
-248 TGGIVGYA
+248 GGIVGYA
-256 NNNTYILNCSF
+256 NDNTHILNCSF
-267 QGNVEGNGE
+267 QGNVEGNGQD
-276 NRGGIVGSTSI
+276 RGGIVGSTSI

-296 TGTVTGGKRVGGIAG
+296 TGTVTGGNCVGGIAG

-321 ALADVTATGVNAGGI
+321 ALADVTAAGDSAGGI
-336 AGYAYGIT
+336 AGYAYNLS
-344 IENCYYSGKVSA
+344 IENCYYSGKVSSNGN
-356 KWAGGI
+356 AGGI
-362 AGYVSKPISGS
+362 AGIARNS
-373 TEIKNCVSLAER
+373 EIQNCVSLAER
-385 VTGSNANRIAG
+385 VTGVWKVNRIAG
-396 ENDATL
+396 KNSAKL
-402 TNNYAWSGTTI
+402 TDNYAWSGTTI

-496 NVNDLKLLAEK
+496 NVNDLKLLTEK

-526 LEDLEN
+526 LNN
-532 EPNWTPIGKENNHFK
+532 EPWTPIGTMLVEEGRPFQ
-547 GIFDGGGY
+547 GTFDGDGYQITNLKISNGGQY
-555 KITSLSITSSNEKIG
+555 AG
-570 LFGFVSNATIQNCNV
+570 LFGYTEGAVIKSCNV
-585 TGEIEGNNFVGGI
+585 TGEINGYNHTGGI
-598 VGNAGKNTHILNCSF
+598 VGYANNNTYILNCSF
-613 QGNVRGKLDYVGGIV
+613 QGNVEGNGEERGGIV
-628 GNTSSGCEVSG
+628 GHTSIGCDVSG
-639 CFVTGKVEGL
+639 CYVTGTVTGDRE
-649 QRVGGIAGQ
+649 VGGIAGS
-658 GIGIIRN
+658 GVGTIKN
-665 CYALADV
+665 CYALANV
-672 TARTAIAGGIA
+672 TATATATATGVNAGGIA
-683 GRAYNLIIENCYY
+683 GKAYGVTIENCYY
-696 GGKVSAGSFA
+696 SGEVSAK
-706 DNSAGGIAGETY
+706 DYAGGIAGYVSRAKT
-718 GSPDSST
+718 
-725 KIKNCVSLAESVTC
+725 IRNCVSLAESVTGGNL
-739 DFQVN
+739 VN
-744 RIAGDERENTSLTNN
+744 RIVGYVGSNANVTLTNN

-768 IDGNTTYPI
+768 SIDKTTYPT
-777 GGAGNN
+777 GGAGND
-783 VNGADVY
+783 VIGADVY

-798 DVQKGEVFAWTGF
+798 DVQKGEVFDWAGF
-811 DKDIWDIP
+811 DENIWSIP

-833 PDLPTLPSKD
+833 PDLPNLPSVD
-843 LTIDE
+843 LTIDK

-885 DTTGEWMSAVP
+885 DTTDEWMSAVP

-912 DINPFACEISEGLV
+912 DINPFACEIPEGLV

-935 GTTTRTYT
+935 GAATQTYT

-1016 IGSQKISVFGREI
+1016 IGSRKISVFGREI
-1029 QNDVA
+1029 KNDVA

-1107 LRFVSETLGAQVAW
+1107 LRFVSETLGAQVVW

>member
-23 RAVAQEELVQEK
+23 RAVAQEELLQEK
-35 MPEEIK
+35 MLEEIK

-54 KEELKEE
+54 KEE

-76 EQSDEKTEPHEESKK
+76 EKSDEKTEPQEESKK

-105 STEVFEKETADFKGA
+105 STAVSEKVAADFEGE
-120 GTATN
+120 GTAES
-125 PYKIQNVEDLKK
+125 PYLIEDVDDLKK

-144 DETANSGV
+144 GT
-152 TYAGEYFKLTADIDL
+152 TYEKTYFKLTANIDL

-189 RYFQGTFDGD
+189 RYFQGTFDGG
-199 GHQITKLKITG
+199 GHQIANLTITG
-210 GSYAGLFG
+210 RNEYVGLFG
-218 YVGYAKGA
+218 YVR
-226 DANAVA
+226 NAT
-232 VIQNCNVTG
+232 IQNCNVAG
-241 EVNGYNH
+241 EVSGYNFA
-248 TGGIVGYA
+248 GGIVGA
-256 NNNTYILNCSF
+256 VDGKTNNILNCSF
-267 QGNVEGNGE
+267 QGNVTGNVYV
-276 NRGGIVGSTSI
+276 GGIVGQVQNQ
-287 GCDVSGCFV
+287 CEVSSCYAI
-296 TGTVTGGKRVGGIAG
+296 GTVHGGNDKVGGIAG
-311 NGVGTIKNCY
+311 EGRVAIKNCY
-321 ALADVTATGVNAGGI
+321 ALADVSAGGKFVGGI
-336 AGYAYGIT
+336 AGDASSVT
-344 IENCYYSGKVSA
+344 IENCYYSGEVSA
-356 KWAGGI
+356 RGSAGGI
-362 AGYVSKPISGS
+362 VGNVWRGTIQ
-373 TEIKNCVSLAER
+373 NCVSLAES
-385 VTGSNANRIAG
+385 VTGSNTNRIVG
-396 ENDATL
+396 NIYNLTL
-402 TNNYAWSGTTI
+402 TNNYAWSD
-413 NGNPV
+413 
-418 PADGAA
+418 PALSADDDA
-424 GVNGAKL
+424 GLNGANF
-431 TYENGT
+431 TYTNGT
-437 LSPQFNAIF
+437 LSKQFSEIF
-446 NDTDSAWKFT
+446 KNDSAWKFT
-456 EDGLPILNDVGG
+456 DNGLPILKNTGG
-468 TQSAYLPP
+468 TQFSELPKCMTGVGFDGFGIKTNP
-476 YLTGEGFYGK
+476 YLIEDAK
-486 GTAENPYEIR
+486 
-496 NVNDLKLLAEK
+496 DLKLLAEK

-514 EGKYFKQTANID
+514 EKTYFKQTADID
-526 LEDLEN
+526 LNN
-532 EPNWTPIGKENNHFK
+532 EPWTPIGTVINNGKDAKPFK
-547 GIFDGGGY
+547 GTFDGDGY
-555 KITSLSITSSNEKIG
+555 KITNLKVTGNSNNAG
-570 LFGFVSNATIQNCNV
+570 LFGYTQDATIKNCNV
-585 TGEIEGNNFVGGI
+585 TGEVKGFNDVGGI
-598 VGNAGKNTHILNCSF
+598 VGNADGKTQILSCSF
-613 QGNVRGKLDYVGGIV
+613 RGD
-628 GNTSSGCEVSG
+628 
-639 CFVTGKVEGL
+639 VTGEDSYI
-649 QRVGGIAGQ
+649 GGIAGSAR
-658 GIGIIRN
+658 GTIKN

-672 TARTAIAGGIA
+672 TARIEIAGGIA
-683 GRAYNLIIENCYY
+683 GYAYHVTIENCYY
-696 GGKVSAGSFA
+696 SGNVPAG
-706 DNSAGGIAGETY
+706 NSAGGIAGFVS
-718 GSPDSST
+718 GSI
-725 KIKNCVSLAESVTC
+725 IKNCVSLAKSVTDGDC
-739 DFQVN
+739 VN
-744 RIAGDERENTSLTNN
+744 RIVGDVSRVENVTLTSNYG
-759 HSYNRTKLV
+759 YNRTKLV
-768 IDGNTTYPI
+768 VYGKEGYADIDTT
-777 GGAGNN
+777 
-783 VNGADVY
+783 DVKQGTTVFV
-790 ISNGRVMT
+790 SAGRVMT

-819 TEAGKLPSLQKGTY
+819 TKAGKLPSLQKGTY
-833 PDLPTLPSKD
+833 PDLPDLPSKD

-848 TPQHFTTRNIGNGFV
+848 TPQHFTTKNIGNGFV
-863 VKVTSEGTLNES
+863 VKVLSPTENIGDTPFEVQ
-875 IEFTKEYRLH
+875 YRLQGTS
-885 DTTGEWMSAVP
+885 DWTATIP

-935 GTTTRTYT
+935 GTATQTYT

-1016 IGSQKISVFGREI
+1016 IGSRKISVFGREI
-1029 QNDVA
+1029 KNDVA

-1107 LRFVSETLGAQVAW
+1107 LRFVSETLGAQVVW